1 MITKKRG
8 ASVIGTT
15 GTTWANTAN
24 ALGGDVDTNPA
35 TYATWTNAASGGA
48 GSIEIGGFAFATDIP
63 TDATL
68 TNISVLIRHLE
79 SNTSRIASVTF
90 QPYDGATPI
99 GAAQAATK
107 ATAARDDVGIFTPT
121 LAQLR
126 SANLKVRVNITR
138 AAVTQSAIFSIDHV
152 QIDVDWIP
160 AHIPGRPQVWNGS
173 AWVEKPMKAW
183 SGSAWEEKPVKVWNG
198 SSWVPV

>member
-1 MITKKRG
+1 MITKERG
-8 ASVIGTT
+8 ASIIGTT

-24 ALGGDVDTNPA
+24 ARDGAVDSNPA

-48 GSIEIGGFAFATDIP
+48 GSIDVGFAFAADIP
-63 TDATL
+63 VDATL
-68 TNISVLIRHLE
+68 TNITVLIRHLE

-99 GAAQAATK
+99 GAAMVATK
-107 ATAARDDVGIFTPT
+107 ATAARDDTQIFNPT

-126 SANLKVRVNITR
+126 SANFKVRVNITR
-138 AAVTQSAIFSIDHV
+138 AAVTQSAVFSLDHV
-152 QIDVDWIP
+152 QVDVDWIP
-160 AHIPGRPQVWNGS
+160 AHIPGRLNVWNGS

-183 SGSAWEEKPVKVWNG
+183 SGSAWVEKPVKVWNG
-198 SSWVPV
+198 SGWVPA